1 MALRLRRGTAAEL
14 ASVTPAE
21 GELIYVTDTKAL
33 FVGDGATTGGKF
45 LTSGSSLTQNI
56 VLNGRNITGT
66 GNIDIT
72 GNIHAT
78 GSITADGSLTLGDSD
93 TDNVVFA
100 ADINSS
106 IVPNTTL
113 TFNIG
118 SSSKVWNTVYANQVL
133 ATTVGDATT
142 THVGTFKGTFV
153 NEDSTLIIDGHT
165 GNIYGNVTGS
175 LTGNVTGDVTGDTT
189 GTHYGDVQGNVTGN
203 VVGDVSGNFEG
214 MIKAQNGNTVLN
226 AGTNGT
232 DSYYTGKVYGELIGS
247 VFAQNASAGDS
258 ALVPSPLVNALDN
271 AINLNGTVKDNII
284 PGTTDLYNIGSFT
297 VAFNDVHLASSARL
311 FIGPKFNITL
321 NSNHVNVKGGVY
333 NSLPFTTTLSVD
345 PSYSSTDHF
354 FVASVA
360 GIQAGARFSMPG
372 VTERTVASVD
382 PLLNKVTATESF
394 SPSSTMDGGAH
405 AGDSITFYNP
415 GIPATSFK
423 PTAPS
428 TRKGAA
434 GDVKGMVHATATT
447 LYVCFA
453 DYTNGTPDIWGK
465 VTLDSTSW

>member
-14 ASVTPAE
+14 ATVTPAE

-33 FVGDGATTGGKF
+33 YVGDGATSGGKF

-106 IVPNTTL
+106 IVPNTTD
-113 TFNIG
+113 TFNLG
-118 SSSKVWNTVYANQVL
+118 SSSKEWNAVYANQII
-133 ATTVGDATT
+133 ATTVGTLTT

-153 NEDSTLIIDGHT
+153 NEDSSLIIDGHT
-165 GNIYGNVTGS
+165 GAIFGNVTGD
-175 LTGNVTGDVTGDTT
+175 LTGNVTGDLTGDSY
-189 GTHYGDVQGNVTGN
+189 GTHNGDVIGDVQGN
-203 VVGDVSGNFEG
+203 VVGDVSGNFKG
-214 MIKAQNGNTVLN
+214 LIKAQNDATVLD
-226 AGTNGT
+226 AGTNGA
-232 DSYYTGKVYGELIGS
+232 DSLYRGKVFGELVGS
-247 VFAQNASAGDS
+247 VFAQNAGVGDS
-258 ALVPSPLVNALDN
+258 ATVPSPLVNAIDN
-271 AINLNGTVKDNII
+271 AINLNGTVKDSII
-284 PGTTDLYNIGSFT
+284 PGTTDVYNIGSFT
-297 VAFNDVHLASSARL
+297 AGFNDVHLASGARIFL
-311 FIGPKFNITL
+311 GPKFNITL

-333 NSLPFTTTLSVD
+333 NSLPFTTTLAVD
-345 PSYSSTDHF
+345 PSYSSTDNF
-354 FVASVA
+354 FVTSVA

-372 VTERTVASVD
+372 VTERIVASVD
-382 PLLNKVTATESF
+382 PILNKVTATESF

-415 GIPATSFK
+415 GIPATSFA
-423 PTAPS
+423 TAAPS
-428 TRKGAA
+428 TRKGAP
-434 GDVKGMVHATATT
+434 GDVKGMIFANATT
-447 LYVCFA
+447 LYICFA
-453 DYTNGTPDIWGK
+453 DYTNGSPDIWGK
-465 VTLDSTSW
+465 VTIDSTSW